1 MATETKKQPANTATA
16 PATGTRPGNTDSGE
30 GTFTVDMTLEKTT
43 KNALRY
49 NEDEVKGVA
58 PRIGQLY
65 VQKHALPGAPE
76 HISVTVDW

>member
-1 MATETKKQPANTATA
+1 MAKDTKAAAA
-16 PATGTRPGNTDSGE
+16 PAAQGQTTWQVRMVKDK
-30 GTFTVDMTLEKTT
+30 VT

-49 NEDEVKGVA
+49 AEVEQEGVA

-76 HISVTVDW
+76 EILVSVSVGV